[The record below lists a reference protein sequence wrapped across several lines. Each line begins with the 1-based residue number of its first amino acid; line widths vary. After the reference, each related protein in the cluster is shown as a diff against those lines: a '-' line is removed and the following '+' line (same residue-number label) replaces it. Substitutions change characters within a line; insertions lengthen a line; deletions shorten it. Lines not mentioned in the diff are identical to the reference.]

1 VSAIANAAST
11 RRVIAGV
18 FVGGAGKRMG
28 GGCAKG
34 LLAAPGG
41 GTLLERW
48 RRLLHTV
55 GVDRLVLV
63 GENEAYIALGLEAI
77 GDEPRGIGP
86 IGGLAALLE
95 RAGHGHALALACD
108 MPFVSGALVTR
119 LLSAAGAPV
128 VAPKRGLWEPLCA
141 RYDAQR
147 VLPIVRQRIAA
158 GRHSLQGL
166 LDEAGTFE
174 LPLYPEDAGA
184 LHDWDT
190 PEDLHRGA
198 FS

>member
-1 VSAIANAAST
+1 
-11 RRVIAGV
+11 
-18 FVGGAGKRMG
+18 MG

-48 RRLLHTV
+48 QRLLQTV
-55 GVDRLVLV
+55 GVERLVLV
-63 GENEAYIALGLEAI
+63 GENDAYVPLGLETI

-108 MPFVSGALVTR
+108 MPFVSGALVAR
-119 LLSAAGAPV
+119 LLSAPGAPV

-141 RYDAQR
+141 RYDAER
-147 VLPIVRQRIAA
+147 LLPIVRRRIAA
-158 GRHSLQGL
+158 GRHSLQRL
-166 LDEAGTFE
+166 LEEAGAVE
-174 LPLYPEDAGA
+174 LPLEPGDAGA

-190 PEDLHRGA
+190 PEDLHGGA
-198 FS
+198 LS